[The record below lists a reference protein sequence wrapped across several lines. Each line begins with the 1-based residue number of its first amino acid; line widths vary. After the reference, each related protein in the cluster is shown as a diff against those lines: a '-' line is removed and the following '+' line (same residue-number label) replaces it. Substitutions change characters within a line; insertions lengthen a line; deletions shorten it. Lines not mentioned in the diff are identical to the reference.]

1 MSPDPRRD
9 PIIEQLWRMA
19 ELLAVPLPWTLAA
32 FIERAEA
39 VTGKR
44 IRLLPVAG
52 LYTEAAP
59 CGLVLERTAE
69 IVIAYDAA
77 ASDADVGHIVRHEVG
92 HLLLNQIGGAPDRSM
107 TEAVE
112 ALFPEFDRDEV
123 LHVLGPE
130 DRGDETSRRC
140 TVPPC

>member
-1 MSPDPRRD
+1 MSPEPRRD

-19 ELLAVPLPWTLAA
+19 ELLAVPRPWTLAV

-39 VTGKR
+39 MTGKR

-52 LYTEAAP
+52 LRTEAAP
-59 CGLVLERTAE
+59 CGLVLERAAE
-69 IVIAYDAA
+69 IVIACDAA

-107 TEAVE
+107 DEAVE
-112 ALFPEFDRDEV
+112 TLFPGFDRDEV
-123 LHVLGPE
+123 LHVLGPQG
-130 DRGDETSRRC
+130 RGETVRRC
-140 TVPPC
+140 TAPPR